1 MTGPEARRLRHRL
14 KGILDLL
21 IGSGILL
28 LAFAI
33 SH

>member
-1 MTGPEARRLRHRL
+1 MSRPEPTRRPPWL

-21 IGSGILL
+21 IGFGILL

>member
-1 MTGPEARRLRHRL
+1 MTAPDAPRSQRRL
-14 KGILDLL
+14 KVVLDLL
-21 IGSGILL
+21 IGFGILL

>member
-1 MTGPEARRLRHRL
+1 MTAPEPARRPRRL

-21 IGSGILL
+21 IGFGILL